1 MKRSLAIFVCAVAL
15 ALATFAPSMASAGG
29 RYHGYGYGYGYDC
42 CCVSYCCG
50 WVRGRGFNRS
60 YAHPRYRYDYG
71 NAPSRNYV
79 RREARRGW

>member
-1 MKRSLAIFVCAVAL
+1 MKRYLAIFVSAVTLTL
-15 ALATFAPSMASAGG
+15 AMFAPSTASAGG
-29 RYHGYGYGYGYDC
+29 RYQGYGYGYDC

-60 YAHPRYRYDYG
+60 YAHSRYRYDNGY
-71 NAPSRNYV
+71 APSRHYV